1 MYILRSNVYFGIRP
15 RVPNSLLVGMMWF
28 SYDQSGQLQLRHWCE
43 HGDKLPR
50 YGWIRHD
57 GTEYGQQRIVDHSR

>member
-43 HGDKLPR
+43 HGDRLPR
-50 YGWIRHD
+50 YGWISHD
-57 GTEYGQQRIVDHSR
+57 GTDYGQQRIVDHSR